1 MDIKS
6 AKTHNAAKPTRMTLF
21 LRSFLP
27 WQLIRFI
34 IINIRMTFMILKSHG
49 RKVKTTDRNRLK

>member
-1 MDIKS
+1 MSLIESKNYR
-6 AKTHNAAKPTRMTLF
+6 APTATPTTLF

-27 WQLIRFI
+27 WQVLRFI

-49 RKVKTTDRNRLK
+49 KKLKTVKK